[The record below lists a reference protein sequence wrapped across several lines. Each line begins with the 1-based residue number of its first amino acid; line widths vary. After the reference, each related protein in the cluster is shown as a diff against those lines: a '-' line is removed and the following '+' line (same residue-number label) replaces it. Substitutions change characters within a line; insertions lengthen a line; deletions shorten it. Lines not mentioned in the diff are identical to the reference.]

1 MGHNGEKRAVASP
14 QMLIADLRRWLARME
29 SHGRAS
35 AAVLPFDIGEV
46 DAHVPGGGLQLG
58 HLHEVIEGGAV
69 SEYAG
74 LATLFAAGVV
84 ARPAGPVGA
93 VISLHPHLRGSA
105 FIPIG
110 PSAHLR

>member
-1 MGHNGEKRAVASP
+1 MAVASP

-35 AAVLPFDIGEV
+35 ATVLPFDIAEV

-58 HLHEVIEGGAV
+58 HLHEVIEGGAA

-74 LATLFAAGVV
+74 LATLFAAGVHV
-84 ARPAGPVGA
+84 FSWRSLGA
-93 VISLHPHLRGSA
+93 C
-105 FIPIG
+105 
-110 PSAHLR
+110 PSYPLFKAQRV